1 MCRVQS
7 FQLGLSLSINSHA
20 EYDVKQKL
28 ILAGALVLSMFSTM
42 AFAEV
47 ITTDTNNGN
56 LVMQDV
62 PEIPASLAASL
73 NRYQNVRSA
82 GFLDWTEDGNGIFV
96 STRFGDVSQ
105 VHRVSHAG
113 GARQQI
119 TFFDEPIGGLQRQP
133 GGSKMIFTMDAGG
146 SEFSQIFLLDPGSD
160 DDAIMLT
167 DGESRNG
174 SVVWDRSGKVIA
186 YRSTRRN
193 GASNDVWMM
202 DVSNPETAHIVLTSP
217 DGTGWSASDFS
228 EDGGKLLISNYV
240 GNADSRIFLLD
251 INSGQL
257 RLLAGDAD
265 NPSSNYPV
273 AFDHNGTGFWF
284 VTDVKGDFRQMAW
297 QSLEEGSE
305 PVIVTRDIPWNLS
318 GGELSHDRKRGAFS
332 VNVGGM
338 TQVYLMDMLSRDYT
352 PVSVIP
358 TGLAFGMEF
367 SPDDRKLGLTLNTSK
382 TPSDSFVLQLGEGAL
397 EYGELERWTYSE
409 VGGLDT
415 ESFIEPKLVH
425 YPTFDSDNG
434 GPQKI
439 PAWLYK
445 PAGEGPHPVIIVIHG
460 GPEGQSRP
468 SFSSTYQMWLKK
480 LGTAIIRPNVRG
492 SSGYGKHYMSLDNG
506 FKREDSVRD
515 IGALLDWIGTQPDL
529 DKDRVAVYGGSY
541 GGYMVLASSVH
552 YSDRLKAAVDVVG
565 ISNFVTF
572 LENTQ
577 DYRRD
582 LRRAEYGDERE
593 PAMREHLQS
602 ISPLNHVEKI
612 MIPMLVVQG
621 ENDPRVPVTEAAQMV
636 DALRTQGQPVWY
648 MNALNEGHGFRK
660 KENRDI
666 QQQAMMMFFEKYL
679 TGESP

>member
-1 MCRVQS
+1 MKQQFVLAS
-7 FQLGLSLSINSHA
+7 SLA
-20 EYDVKQKL
+20 VL
-28 ILAGALVLSMFSTM
+28 IFSAT
-42 AFAEV
+42 AAAEV
-47 ITTDTNNGN
+47 VTTETNNGN

-62 PEIPASLAASL
+62 PTIPPSLVASL

-82 GFLDWTEDGNGIFV
+82 GFLDWTLDGSGIYV

-105 VHRVSHAG
+105 VHRVSHPG
-113 GARQQI
+113 GARQQV

-146 SEFSQIFLLDPGSD
+146 SEFSQIFLLDPGSE

-167 DGESRNG
+167 DGESRND
-174 SVVWDRSGKVIA
+174 SVVWDRSGRWIA

-202 DVSNPETAHIVLTSP
+202 DVANPETARIVLTSP
-217 DGTGWSASDFS
+217 DGTNWSASDFS
-228 EDGGKLLISNYV
+228 EDNSKILIGNYV
-240 GNADSRIFLLD
+240 GNADSRIYLLD
-251 INSGQL
+251 IESGQQ
-257 RLLAGDAD
+257 RLLAGSAE
-265 NPSSNYPV
+265 NPSSNFPV
-273 AFDHNGTGFWF
+273 AFDRDGTGFWF
-284 VTDVKGDFRQMAW
+284 ITDVKGDFRQLAW
-297 QSLEEGSE
+297 QSLDEGSE
-305 PVIVTRDIPWNLS
+305 PLIVSADIPWNVEGS
-318 GGELSHDRKRGAFS
+318 KISHDRNRGVFA
-332 VNVGGM
+332 VNVDGM
-338 TQVYLMDMLSRDYT
+338 SQVYLLDALSREYA
-352 PVSVIP
+352 PVGVIP
-358 TGLAFGMEF
+358 TGLVGGMEF
-367 SPDDRKLGLTLNTSK
+367 SPDDSRLGLTLNTSK

-397 EYGELERWTYSE
+397 EYGGLERWTYSE

-415 ESFIEPKLVH
+415 DSFIEPELVH
-425 YPTFDSDNG
+425 YPTFDSTSG
-434 GPQKI
+434 GPEKI

-445 PAGEGPHPVIIVIHG
+445 PAGKGPHPVIIVIHG

-480 LGTAIIRPNVRG
+480 LGVAIILPNVRG

-515 IGALLDWIGTQPDL
+515 IGALLDWVATRPEL

-552 YSDRLKAAVDVVG
+552 FSDRLKAAVDVVG

-593 PAMREHLQS
+593 PAMREHLLK
-602 ISPLNHVEKI
+602 ISPLSHVDRI
-612 MIPMLVVQG
+612 SIPMLVVQG
-621 ENDPRVPVTEAAQMV
+621 ENDPRVPVTEAIQMV
-636 DALRTQGQPVWY
+636 DALRAQGQPVWY
-648 MNALNEGHGFRK
+648 MKALNEGHGFRK
-660 KENRDI
+660 KENRDV
-666 QQQAMMMFFEKYL
+666 QGQAMMLFFEKYL
-679 TGESP
+679 VSQSP

>member
-1 MCRVQS
+1 M
-7 FQLGLSLSINSHA
+7 
-20 EYDVKQKL
+20 KQNL
-28 ILAGALVLSMFSTM
+28 IFISALFLLVFSGSTT
-42 AFAEV
+42 AEV
-47 ITTDTNNGN
+47 VTTETNNGN

-62 PEIPASLAASL
+62 PEIPAALVASL

-82 GFLDWTEDGNGIFV
+82 RFLDWTEDGDGIFV

-105 VHRVSHAG
+105 VHRVSHPG

-119 TFFDEPIGGLQRQP
+119 TFFDEPVGGLQRQP
-133 GGSKMIFTMDAGG
+133 GGAKMIFTMDAGG

-174 SVVWDRSGKVIA
+174 SVVWDRNGKLIA

-202 DVSNPETAHIVLTSP
+202 DVSNSETAQMVLQSP
-217 DGTGWSASDFS
+217 DGTNWSASDFS
-228 EDGGKLLISNYV
+228 KDNRKLLILNYV
-240 GNADSRIFLLD
+240 GNADSRIHLLD
-251 INSGQL
+251 IASGEI
-257 RLLAGDAD
+257 RLLAGNAD
-265 NPSSNYPV
+265 NPSSNFPI
-273 AFDHNGTGFWF
+273 AFDHEGTGFWF
-284 VTDVKGDFRQMAW
+284 VTDVKGDFRQLAW
-297 QSLEEGSE
+297 QSLEAGSE
-305 PVIVTRDIPWNLS
+305 PVIVTADIPWNVE
-318 GGELSHDRKRGAFS
+318 GAELSHDRKRGVFS
-332 VNVGGM
+332 VNVDGM
-338 TQVYLMDMLSRDYT
+338 SQVYLMDMLSREFT

-358 TGLAFGMEF
+358 NSLVGGLEF
-367 SPDDRKLGLTLNTSK
+367 SPDDSKLGLTLNTSK

-397 EYGELERWTYSE
+397 EYGELQRWTYSE

-415 ESFIEPKLVH
+415 ESFIEPELVH
-425 YPTFDSDNG
+425 YPTFDSASG
-434 GPQKI
+434 GPEKI

-480 LGTAIIRPNVRG
+480 LGAAIIRPNVRG
-492 SSGYGKHYMSLDNG
+492 SAGYGKHYMSLDNG
-506 FKREDSVRD
+506 FKREDSVKD
-515 IGALLDWIGTQPDL
+515 IGALLDWIATRPDL
-529 DKDRVAVYGGSY
+529 DKNRVAVYGGSY
-541 GGYMVLASSVH
+541 GGYMVLASAVH
-552 YSDRLKAAVDVVG
+552 YSDRLQAAVDVVG

-582 LRRAEYGDERE
+582 LRRAEYGDERI
-593 PAMREHLQS
+593 PAMREHLQN
-602 ISPLNHVEKI
+602 ISPLNHVDKI
-612 MIPMLVVQG
+612 RIPMLVIQG
-621 ENDPRVPVTEAAQMV
+621 QNDPRVPVTEAIQMV
-636 DALRTQGQPVWY
+636 DALRAQGQPVWY

-660 KENRDI
+660 KENRDV

-679 TGESP
+679 IGESP